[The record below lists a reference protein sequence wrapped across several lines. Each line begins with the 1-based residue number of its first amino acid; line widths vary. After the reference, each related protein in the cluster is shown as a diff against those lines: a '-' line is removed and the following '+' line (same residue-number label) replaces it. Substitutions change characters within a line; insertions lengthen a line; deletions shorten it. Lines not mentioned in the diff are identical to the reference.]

1 MPPKMVRVEL
11 GDNGLP
17 VRIFRKDK
25 KWLECP
31 EDKLAW
37 MAKAEA
43 VGKIREQVYERSR
56 SSIGPGCERCGKRI
70 TWDSFEMHETVPR
83 GKGGEQSLENCEA
96 LCWWCHQGSPDS
108 AHGNRRW
115 QTSKLSEGTQ

>member
-1 MPPKMVRVEL
+1 MPSKMVRVEI

-17 VRIFRKDK
+17 IRVFRKDK

-31 EDKLAW
+31 EDRLVW
-37 MAKAEA
+37 MTKAEA

-56 SSIGPGCERCGKRI
+56 GLHGPGCERCGRSI
-70 TWDSFEMHETVPR
+70 TWDSFEMHETIPR

-96 LCWWCHQGSPDS
+96 LCRSCHQTGPDA
-108 AHGNRRW
+108 AHKDRRW
-115 QTSKLSEGTQ
+115 QTSKIKEGP